1 MKHFYLNILFL
12 LITGFCFAQDKPIS
26 LIGKWESKK
35 LQTVEG
41 NNLKKVIE
49 SHDISGERI
58 YNFSS
63 ANTCIVSG
71 YTIGRP
77 TRYTY
82 TIEGD
87 FLLMTADPT
96 QFENVPEEELDAFA
110 EPKQA
115 YFIKRNV
122 KTKQLIFSIQPFN
135 STEENLNLI
144 LFKKR

>member
-1 MKHFYLNILFL
+1 MKQFYLNIVFL
-12 LITGFCFAQDKPIS
+12 LITGFGFAQNKSIS

-35 LQTVEG
+35 LQTVAG

-82 TIEGD
+82 TIKGD
-87 FLLMTADPT
+87 FLYMTADPA

-110 EPKQA
+110 EPKQS
-115 YFIKRNV
+115 YYIKRDA

-135 STEENLNLI
+135 STTEDLNLI
-144 LFKKR
+144 LFKKK